1 MLIYHPA
8 YGDQLKTYLF
18 FDIVHLIKKIR
29 NNLLN
34 RRKFVFP
41 EYHVGLFEDAIDES
55 AGYISWKMFY
65 DVYKSDEKLQ
75 GILHKAPKL
84 TYKATHSGNNK
95 QDFLLTL
102 AIFDETTAAT
112 IKSYYINRLNSA
124 TF

>member
-1 MLIYHPA
+1 MI
-8 YGDQLKTYLF
+8 F
-18 FDIVHLIKKIR
+18 MCWMR
-29 NNLLN
+29 NFNETSTK
-34 RRKFVFP
+34 RK
-41 EYHVGLFEDAIDES
+41 
-55 AGYISWKMFY
+55 
-65 DVYKSDEKLQ
+65 
-75 GILHKAPKL
+75 KL